1 MLIAFKNFLCTEQEA
16 LRTLSLLILNF
27 GCRTD
32 KVSTFMSISTD
43 EEIGSEN
50 SSVWTHITQEAGGR
64 LALTPWVYW
73 RCPFRWSFWTKKQN
87 AVVPQKLCGVD
98 VLWSLH
104 PEDSPLK
111 QALTPQDSSILF
123 DLLSST
129 LMICWFSTWRFPHA
143 VS

>member
-64 LALTPWVYW
+64 LALTPWVY
-73 RCPFRWSFWTKKQN
+73 
-87 AVVPQKLCGVD
+87 
-98 VLWSLH
+98 
-104 PEDSPLK
+104 
-111 QALTPQDSSILF
+111 
-123 DLLSST
+123 
-129 LMICWFSTWRFPHA
+129 
-143 VS
+143 